1 MNSSLCS
8 ICFETDT
15 SLISTSEINI
25 DIDIDNTT
33 GSSGHTIPNKDAF
46 TLSNIVNLNTR
57 IIPNHR
63 IEHLQDY
70 YKIHFPSIKLWLYD
84 INKNINTNTNFEKL
98 SCIILFINSVY
109 GLHYVCNTDNYSIKQ
124 QKQYILENV
133 IPNYKL
139 YNHIHTNDDKNDEK
153 NDDKYEFMLLINTF
167 DTNGKTKSSTYEIT
181 F

>member
-15 SLISTSEINI
+15 SLISTSENDI
-25 DIDIDNTT
+25 DIDIDISNTS
-33 GSSGHTIPNKDAF
+33 GASGHTIPNKDAF

-133 IPNYKL
+133 IQNYKL
-139 YNHIHTNDDKNDEK
+139 YKHTQN
-153 NDDKYEFMLLINTF
+153 NDDKYEFNFLINTF
-167 DTNGKTKSSTYEIT
+167 DSNGNTKTSVYEIT